1 MTASIERVL
10 SDLMHL
16 KDKTD
21 RRWGCFKFRTCAAS
35 KLLEEAG
42 ELGVALTMPNDPEA
56 HGLPPGKDFEEYRR
70 ERIYAEALDVAN
82 VVLRIAVEFG
92 RAVDG

>member
-10 SDLMHL
+10 SDLMAL
-16 KDKTD
+16 KDQTD
-21 RRWGCFKFRTCAAS
+21 RKWGRFTLRTCAAS
-35 KLLEEAG
+35 KILEEAG
-42 ELGVALTMPNDPEA
+42 ELGVVLTTPNDPVA
-56 HGLPPGKDFEEYRR
+56 NGVPKGFDFEEWRK

-82 VVLRIAVEFG
+82 VALRIAQEFG